1 MTVQLSASILS
12 ADFNRLGDAVS
23 AAERGGADQ
32 IHLDVMDGHF
42 VPNISFGHAVV
53 AAVRRVTGLPLD
65 VHLMIADPD
74 RYVDAFAKAGATT
87 ISVHA
92 EVLPHLHRTLT
103 VIRGLGCRAG
113 VALNPST
120 PLSAIEEIVPQ
131 IDQLLIMSVDPGFG
145 GQAFIPGI
153 ESKIARARDL
163 LARAGSRADIEVDGG
178 IAPHTV
184 RMAVGAGAT
193 VLVAGSSIFGT
204 PDPEAA
210 TRTLKTLAVDAAST
224 PLRS

>member
-1 MTVQLSASILS
+1 VTVQLSASILS
-12 ADFNRLGDAVS
+12 ADFSRLGEGIA

-42 VPNISFGHAVV
+42 VPNISFGHSMV
-53 AAVRRVTGLPLD
+53 ATVRRVTSLPLD

-74 RYVDAFAKAGATT
+74 RYLDAFAKAGAATM
-87 ISVHA
+87 SVHA
-92 EVLPHLHRTLT
+92 EAVVHLHRTLT
-103 VIRGLGCRAG
+103 VIRELGCRAG

-120 PLSAIEEIVPQ
+120 PLSAIEEVVPQ

-153 ESKIARARDL
+153 ESKIARAREL

-184 RMAVGAGAT
+184 RLAVGAGAT
-193 VLVAGSSIFGT
+193 LLVAGSSIFGT

-210 TRTLKTLAVDAAST
+210 ARTLKTLAVDAAST